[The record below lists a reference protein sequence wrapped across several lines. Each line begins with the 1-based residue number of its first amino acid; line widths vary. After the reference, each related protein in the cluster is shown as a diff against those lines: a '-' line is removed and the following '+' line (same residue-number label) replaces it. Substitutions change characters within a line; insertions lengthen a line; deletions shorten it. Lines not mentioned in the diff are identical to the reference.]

1 MTTQSTTLEQRK
13 FIEKQA
19 KAGRT
24 SPEIAQELGI
34 SVWTVRK
41 WRQRLKKTNLRF
53 QKWVVQRKAL

>member
-1 MTTQSTTLEQRK
+1 MTTQNTTLEQRK

-24 SPEIAQELGI
+24 SPKIAEELGI

-53 QKWVVQRKAL
+53 LKWVVPKKAF